1 MPNIL
6 LIRHAFEFLLH
17 LYLFA
22 EISIQMP
29 TMEDITNVNEITF
42 PEDGKTQ
49 IFIPSEVLLD
59 EIKKG

>member
-1 MPNIL
+1 
-6 LIRHAFEFLLH
+6 
-17 LYLFA
+17 
-22 EISIQMP
+22 MP